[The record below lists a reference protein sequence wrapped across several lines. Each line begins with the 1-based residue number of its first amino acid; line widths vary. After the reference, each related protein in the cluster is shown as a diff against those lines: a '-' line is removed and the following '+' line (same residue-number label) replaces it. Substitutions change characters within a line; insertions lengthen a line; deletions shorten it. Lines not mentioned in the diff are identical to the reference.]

1 MIRKLIKRLFTKQK
15 PKKSLYERL
24 NPDPNSP
31 YRKRALDVEE
41 EDSEKAI
48 KTIASIRRQ
57 A

>member
-41 EDSEKAI
+41 DKG
-48 KTIASIRRQ
+48 RQ